1 MCAFIAERGV
11 PQTRVEKEAVASQ
24 RQGKQKSKKV
34 KATGFEVEATGGR
47 GRKGAAVSKAPRDD
61 WEDGE
66 ERSSGSG
73 SRNKKQ
79 RRAMPRYA
87 PEPVDREAIAAA
99 RGAGRFEFK
108 EHDRDAPKLRR
119 HAKPTKKGFKSKA
132 R

>member
-1 MCAFIAERGV
+1 M

-66 ERSSGSG
+66 ERSSSG
-73 SRNKKQ
+73 SNKKQ